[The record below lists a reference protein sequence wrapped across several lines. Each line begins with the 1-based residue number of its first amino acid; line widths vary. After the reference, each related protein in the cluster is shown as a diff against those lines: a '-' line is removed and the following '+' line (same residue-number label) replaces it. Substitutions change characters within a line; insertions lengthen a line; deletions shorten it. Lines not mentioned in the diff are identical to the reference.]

1 MGFQFENL
9 VLNNRK
15 FIWNEL
21 RIYPEEIINDNP
33 YFQNQ
38 QTRRKACQI
47 DYMIQLKTNVLL
59 ACEIKFYKSEIKRD
73 IIEETKSKL
82 ENLYLPHLLTNG
94 FRPTYCQ
101 DDTMLLHHALY
112 PEMLKGLGFLGSIY
126 SDEISWKQM
135 RTKGNN
141 LNLKRDE

>member
-47 DYMIQLKTNVLL
+47 DYIIQLEPNVLL

-82 ENLYLPHLLTNG
+82 ENLYLPQGFSVKSVLIHVNG
-94 FRPTYCQ
+94 VS
-101 DDTMLLHHALY
+101 D
-112 PEMLKGLGFLGSIY
+112 SV
-126 SDEISWKQM
+126 SDENYYYRIIDLGKA
-135 RTKGNN
+135 
-141 LNLKRDE
+141 LI

>member
-47 DYMIQLKTNVLL
+47 DYMIQLETNVLL

-73 IIEETKSKL
+73 IIEETKSLSVKK
-82 ENLYLPHLLTNG
+82 E
-94 FRPTYCQ
+94 
-101 DDTMLLHHALY
+101 
-112 PEMLKGLGFLGSIY
+112 
-126 SDEISWKQM
+126 
-135 RTKGNN
+135 
-141 LNLKRDE
+141 